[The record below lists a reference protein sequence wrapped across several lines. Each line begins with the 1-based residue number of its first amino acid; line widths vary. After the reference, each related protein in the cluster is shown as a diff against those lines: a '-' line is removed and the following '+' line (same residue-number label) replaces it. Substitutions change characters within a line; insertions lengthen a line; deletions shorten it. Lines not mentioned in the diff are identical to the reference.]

1 MEDQDPAPQNAIT
14 GIGRAKKDQRKLPS
28 KEEFED
34 FHISSQESRSKP
46 K

>member
-1 MEDQDPAPQNAIT
+1 MGDQDPSPQDVIT
-14 GIGRAKKDQRKLPS
+14 GIGRAKEDQEKLPS